1 MHNIGAGWLMTDLS
15 SDPFLVS
22 MIQVSVVLPGFIL
35 TIPAGVLADIIDRR
49 IYLLISI
56 SWMIFFAVI
65 VGLVTIAGNITPF
78 LLISFTFAL
87 GMGTAMI
94 LPAFTALTP
103 DLVPKSQLVE
113 AVTLNSIAMN
123 ITRALG
129 PAVAG
134 ILIAISGPGLVFIL
148 NGLSF
153 IGIFFVILNYN
164 NSRIPNSGSNEKR
177 FVIRTSA
184 EFY

>member
-1 MHNIGAGWLMTDLS
+1 
-15 SDPFLVS
+15 
-22 MIQVSVVLPGFIL
+22 
-35 TIPAGVLADIIDRR
+35 
-49 IYLLISI
+49 
-56 SWMIFFAVI
+56 
-65 VGLVTIAGNITPF
+65 
-78 LLISFTFAL
+78 
-87 GMGTAMI
+87 MI

-153 IGIFFVILNYN
+153 IGIFFVIFNYN
-164 NSRIPNSGSNEKR
+164 NSRIPNSGSNEK
-177 FVIRTSA
+177 FFEAMSSGFNFLLNSEKLLTVMLRTITFFSSSC
-184 EFY
+184 